1 MDKDDVI
8 GIIALFII
16 AIAIFIIGSVLIEDT
31 DTQEN
36 IDIYEVQTQQCEH
49 EWIVSSKYDFIF
61 KSYKTIS
68 KCAKC
73 GKEV

>member
-36 IDIYEVQTQQCEH
+36 IDIYEVQQCEH
-49 EWIVSSKYDFIF
+49 EWVVSSKYDLLF